1 MAAST
6 TPAQAGPEVTHG
18 ARNRLTTLVALLVGL
33 SVGLGAGWL
42 LFTPDSVNRQ
52 AEALVQDYVAA
63 WDTGHPDAVLALMTE
78 GAVLFDGLGPS
89 GSFDAS
95 FASLDG
101 TNGIAYKVDEMS
113 EMDFRLT
120 DDPTLSGS
128 EIPTTAWV
136 VMTITFEE
144 GFEPLPGLLTLT
156 IEDIGGNLLISQH
169 KWDPDAL

>member
-6 TPAQAGPEVTHG
+6 QPTPVGPEATRS
-18 ARNRLTTLVALLVGL
+18 ASRWLSALIALIVGL

-42 LFTPDSVNRQ
+42 VFTPDSVNAE

-63 WDTGHPDAVLALMTE
+63 WDAGDPEAVLALMTD
-78 GAVLFDGLGPS
+78 GAVLLDSLGPAN
-89 GSFDAS
+89 AS

-101 TNGIAYKVDEMS
+101 TDSIAYKVDEMS
-113 EMDFRLT
+113 DRDFRLT

-128 EIPTTAWV
+128 DMPITAWV
-136 VMTITFEE
+136 VMTITVEE
-144 GFEPLPGLLTLT
+144 FGYEPIPGLLTLT